1 MLIPMFSFRDKAE
14 KLYTIPLPFMG
25 TRDADSRLKEIYGNP
40 DDIFYQAV
48 IVAEFNPETG
58 EIFPVGQDVSYEFN
72 FDVTYDK
79 SESEDSYEESP
90 VEETESEEIP

>member
-1 MLIPMFSFRDKAE
+1 MEDLLIMLIPMFSFRDKAE

-48 IVAEFNPETG
+48 IVAEFNPKLARFSLLVRMSRMSL
-58 EIFPVGQDVSYEFN
+58 ILM
-72 FDVTYDK
+72 
-79 SESEDSYEESP
+79 
-90 VEETESEEIP
+90 